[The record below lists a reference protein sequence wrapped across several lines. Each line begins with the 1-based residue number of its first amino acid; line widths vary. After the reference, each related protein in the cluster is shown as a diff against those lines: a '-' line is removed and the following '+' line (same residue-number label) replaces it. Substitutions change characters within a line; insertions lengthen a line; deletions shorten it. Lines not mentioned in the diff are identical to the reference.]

1 MLHDD
6 SHDLKTSMIGELRS
20 QTQEMNSANRIINYR
35 YEMSS
40 ILVVMLKHSVEPN
53 K

>member
-1 MLHDD
+1 MKHDD
-6 SHDLKTSMIGELRS
+6 SHDLKNSMIGELSS
-20 QTQEMNSANRIINYR
+20 QTQEMSSANRIINYR

-40 ILVVMLKHSVEPN
+40 IQVVMLKHSVKPS